1 MDVLFPC
8 LRVRADGALSE
19 KATGQAV
26 TVYVCHGLKWT
37 KMWCLGR
44 IMKPPTHLKSQMS
57 SGDLSV
63 LESLAE

>member
-1 MDVLFPC
+1 MVDVLFPC

-26 TVYVCHGLKWT
+26 SVYVCHALKWT

-44 IMKPPTHLKSQMS
+44 IMKPPTVSNEFRRPKCSRITS
-57 SGDLSV
+57 
-63 LESLAE
+63 